1 MTTEEITKLVEE
13 YVEEIYPHEEFE
25 DIGQMDFLRNTAKK
39 NIASFIR
46 WLLRTHCIVEKS
58 KVEEA
63 EEVTIDGWV
72 ARNKDNSLYL
82 FKAEPWYNS
91 PRGYWDDHLMSIG
104 CFSIPSE
111 SFPHITFDNSPIEI
125 ALTLKPKK
133 T

>member
-58 KVEEA
+58 RVR
-63 EEVTIDGWV
+63 VMHT
-72 ARNKDNSLYL
+72 
-82 FKAEPWYNS
+82 
-91 PRGYWDDHLMSIG
+91 
-104 CFSIPSE
+104 
-111 SFPHITFDNSPIEI
+111 
-125 ALTLKPKK
+125 ALSKEKSMLKNWE
-133 T
+133 